1 MAPLK
6 TGDLQE
12 FKGLLA
18 VDEPPVLPVWGAR
31 WRVFPCARERD
42 KLGLQSHGS
51 KRKRLLGKRT
61 ERAPADKFK
70 VCKQVAQVRQSG
82 CNWPAMQ
89 VLTCL
94 TYLPGPFQRQGWVL
108 GPEKLG
114 NIARAEY
121 PYL

>member
-1 MAPLK
+1 MAPLE

-70 VCKQVAQVRQSG
+70 VCKQVAQAVRVQLAG
-82 CNWPAMQ
+82 HAGTYMP
-89 VLTCL
+89 
-94 TYLPGPFQRQGWVL
+94 YLPTWYIPTAGL
-108 GPEKLG
+108 G
-114 NIARAEY
+114 ARSGEAG
-121 PYL
+121 